1 MLKKFQ
7 TRLSGFFGGF
17 FGFADKVLKFQS
29 SARCE
34 KRSGAQ
40 EGREEVCHPVAPIH
54 LRLLLCPRRP
64 EVDSVSLITECSALQ
79 GVIQHRECMCVC
91 VCRTG
96 GRDGQERN
104 GRN

>member
-7 TRLSGFFGGF
+7 TRLSGFFGFF

-54 LRLLLCPRRP
+54 LPP
-64 EVDSVSLITECSALQ
+64 PIVPQAA
-79 GVIQHRECMCVC
+79 
-91 VCRTG
+91 
-96 GRDGQERN
+96 
-104 GRN
+104 